1 MTRTSSRFS
10 TRRSGILVAAA
21 CALLLAAPG
30 LLPAGE
36 DKGKSTPQ
44 DQPST
49 SESPGGESASS
60 PSEPEEAP
68 STEASPDET
77 DTGEEEARALLEH
90 IDDLFRGES
99 SIATMR
105 MEIRTE
111 RWERSLRMRAWSE
124 GTDKSLVRILAPP
137 RERGTA
143 TLRVEGDLWNYLPNV
158 DRTIKV
164 PAGMMSASW
173 MGSHFTNDDLVQET
187 RFSDDY
193 DFAISSRP
201 DEEPAGVWVI
211 EMTPKPRAPV
221 VWGKVI
227 TEIGDEERLPN
238 STRFYDERG
247 RLMRTMS
254 YHDERDIDD
263 RRIPTRIRLTPED
276 KPGEYTEMV
285 YEEISFDVDIPAG
298 TFTIQALRR

>member
-1 MTRTSSRFS
+1 MTS
-10 TRRSGILVAAA
+10 TNGSPRRILEAPGFF
-21 CALLLAAPG
+21 ALLLGLVAGISMAPLGHVAADEPAAAEQS
-30 LLPAGE
+30 LPDGPSVESTETAAGE
-36 DKGKSTPQ
+36 
-44 DQPST
+44 
-49 SESPGGESASS
+49 A
-60 PSEPEEAP
+60 
-68 STEASPDET
+68 
-77 DTGEEEARALLEH
+77 EARALLEH

-99 SIATMR
+99 SVATMR

-111 RWERSLRMRAWSE
+111 RWERTLRMTAWSK
-124 GTDKSLVRILAPP
+124 GTDKALVRILAPP

-193 DFAISSRP
+193 DFRTTSRP
-201 DEEPAGVWVI
+201 DDDPEGLWVI

-227 TEIGDEERLPN
+227 TEIRGEDRLPTE
-238 STRFYDERG
+238 TRFYDERD

-254 YHDERDIDD
+254 YHDVREVDD
-263 RRIPTRIRLTPED
+263 RRIPTRIRLTPAD
-276 KPGEYTEMV
+276 KTGEHTELV
-285 YEEISFDVDIPAG
+285 YEEISFDVDIPAA

>member
-1 MTRTSSRFS
+1 MIEPPIDDRRTWARGKP
-10 TRRSGILVAAA
+10 RLAACIAACIMAGALVSAGAESPAAA
-21 CALLLAAPG
+21 EETAQAP
-30 LLPAGE
+30 LRA
-36 DKGKSTPQ
+36 
-44 DQPST
+44 
-49 SESPGGESASS
+49 
-60 PSEPEEAP
+60 EPED
-68 STEASPDET
+68 ASGNEGQSGKDGP
-77 DTGEEEARALLEH
+77 RALLEH

-99 SIATMR
+99 SISTMR

-111 RWERSLRMRAWSE
+111 RWERSLRMRAWSK
-124 GTDKSLVRILAPP
+124 GTDRALVRILAPP

-193 DFAISSRP
+193 DFRTTSRP
-201 DEEPAGVWVI
+201 DEDPTSVWVI

-221 VWGKVI
+221 VWGKVV
-227 TEIGDEERLPN
+227 TEIGDEDRLPIE
-238 STRFYDERG
+238 TRFYDERD
-247 RLMRTMS
+247 RLIRTMT
-254 YHDERDIDD
+254 YHDVRDIED

-276 KPGEYTEMV
+276 KPDEHTEMI
-285 YEEISFDVDIPAG
+285 YEELSFDVDIPDA